1 MAKIITKPSELTNE
15 YLTLIKRIK
24 RAVLFSVI
32 FVITSVVGSIIMN
45 RETLFSAGLI
55 ILGVS
60 ALGFITSVF
69 TAIIR
74 SNDATV
80 IKTGI
85 DGEKNTAR
93 IISSLPD
100 NYFGIQNA
108 VIKFDGK
115 LSELDMVVIGPT
127 GIFVVETKNRKGC
140 ITGKY
145 DSQKWVQTKTGR
157 GGSEYSNEFYSPV
170 KQIGTHIFRLAHFLK
185 QNGVRHHIDAVV
197 YFSGADKV
205 EISGIEGEIPVITN
219 EKALK
224 KYIVSKDI
232 TLDDEKIGQILNVLA

>member
-15 YLTLIKRIK
+15 FLMLIKRVK
-24 RAVLFSVI
+24 RSVLCAVI
-32 FVITSVVGSIIMN
+32 FVITSVIGSVVMN
-45 RETLFSAGLI
+45 NGRLFSAGLI
-55 ILGVS
+55 ILGIS
-60 ALGFITSVF
+60 ALGFITSLF
-69 TAIIR
+69 TAIFR
-74 SNDATV
+74 YNDATV
-80 IKTGI
+80 IRTGI

-93 IISSLPD
+93 IVSSLPD

-127 GIFVVETKNRKGC
+127 GIFIVETKNRKGF

-145 DSQKWVQTKTGR
+145 DSQKWTQTKTGR
-157 GGSEYSNEFYSPV
+157 TGNEYSNDFYSPI
-170 KQIGTHIFRLAHFLK
+170 KQISTHIFRLAHFLK
-185 QNGVRHHIDAVV
+185 QNGVKHHIEGIV

-205 EISGIEGEIPVITN
+205 DISGREGEIAIITT

-224 KYIVSKDI
+224 KHIVSKDTI
-232 TLDDEKIGQILNVLA
+232 LDDDKISQILNILA